1 MWPRVEA
8 SSLARFLVSGKTA
21 LKTSS
26 LAPPPGSRLPL
37 LNLYTILSKMKLST
51 QSQENSFGL
60 RRLKESRTK
69 PARVVTDLSRMT
81 RASMQARRRQQ
92 QRRAS
97 GRVDHWL
104 NQGVSH
110 RTGTRPARL
119 FHLEE
124 IRHAKACDVDRSAI
138 IPVAVVM
145 ADLTK
150 HPPSP

>member
-1 MWPRVEA
+1 
-8 SSLARFLVSGKTA
+8 
-21 LKTSS
+21 
-26 LAPPPGSRLPL
+26 
-37 LNLYTILSKMKLST
+37 MKLST

-81 RASMQARRRQQ
+81 RASMGARRRQQ

-138 IPVAVVM
+138 IPVAIVM
-145 ADLTK
+145 ADITK
-150 HPPSP
+150 HPPSPFDCLFAIRWWTIRFRRCRAARTGMTGPTRLLRM